1 MKCRFLKPNIKHEV
15 LSLNTVRTLSKYG
28 VFSGPYFPDLGVNT
42 EIYVVNLRL
51 QSEYGK
57 IRTRKSTVFGH
68 FLRSG
73 IFLNFKL

>member
-42 EIYVVNLRL
+42 VFSPNTLSTSTIIKNL
-51 QSEYGK
+51 
-57 IRTRKSTVFGH
+57 
-68 FLRSG
+68 
-73 IFLNFKL
+73 FKQKLFFKAASYE